1 MLNTG
6 MLASAASSAT
16 SPCGPV
22 RTPTAWTWRDSTR
35 AVSPIDSPRESW
47 SSPERSSIGWPP
59 SSTTPAS
66 NDRRV
71 RVEGRSK
78 TSATTRP
85 SRACDERGA
94 VFSSAA
100 RSSSR
105 ARSPE
110 SSSSPVRKCRV
121 KSGTLS
127 GMQVL
132 TWNLFHGRAVP
143 NAGRDLERDYAAK
156 LASWAWDVALLQE
169 VPPWW
174 PAALA
179 GAAGARDPPP
189 APPSPHAPLP
199 PRRAIAQRWPAVIK
213 SNGGGCNAIL
223 VREGRIAEHRV
234 RLLRRLPERRVV
246 HAVRL
251 DEGSWVANVHTQ
263 VPSAERACADI
274 AGAASAVLGWA
285 GDAPVVFGG
294 DLNVRDPGVV
304 AGFTRAAGHGVDHVL
319 ARGLKPVGKPRV
331 LDRGPLSDHAPV
343 LVELQV

>member
-6 MLASAASSAT
+6 MVASAASSST
-16 SPCGPV
+16 SRCGPV
-22 RTPTAWTWRDSTR
+22 RTPKAWTWRDRMR

-59 SSTTPAS
+59 SSTIPAS

-85 SRACDERGA
+85 SSAFDERGA
-94 VFSSAA
+94 AFSSAA
-100 RSSSR
+100 RSSNWAS
-105 ARSPE
+105 SPE

-179 GAAGARDPPP
+179 GAAGATDHRS
-189 APPSPHAPLP
+189 ALTSRNALLPL
-199 PRRAIAQRWPAVIK
+199 RRAIARRWPDVIK

-223 VREGRIAEHRV
+223 VRGGRIAEHRV
-234 RLLRRLPERRVV
+234 HLLRRLPERRVV

-251 DEGSWVANVHTQ
+251 AEGSWVANVHTQ
-263 VPSAERACADI
+263 VHSDERACADI
-274 AGAASAVLGWA
+274 AESASAVLGWA

-304 AGFTRAAGHGVDHVL
+304 AGFTRAGGHGVDHVL
-319 ARGLKPVGKPRV
+319 ARGLEPVGKPRV

-343 LVELQV
+343 LVELHV